1 MHRLLLKASRYGP
14 AARPDDDNKIGC
26 HGNRGRMAM
35 RPLDSA
41 PPKTPCMILFG
52 ASISIRCE
60 DMADGNLTGHQTTD
74 VIYQSYMVLLLVS
87 SRPIIIV
94 LTVLLGSCLQSCCI
108 LIIKYCKNL
117 AVADYFTYLKLTKN
131 TNTYIFTPNCKQIH
145 LHI

>member
-1 MHRLLLKASRYGP
+1 MGLLRDRTTTTKLVAMVTGGAWQCDRWI
-14 AARPDDDNKIGC
+14 ARPRK
-26 HGNRGRMAM
+26 
-35 RPLDSA
+35 
-41 PPKTPCMILFG
+41 PPCRILFG

-74 VIYQSYMVLLLVS
+74 VIYQSYIVLLLVS